1 MEAGGAAACGDV
13 LAPHFPSSPRD
24 NPRSSTPSLPFFSVK
39 TNEWPVWTG
48 LFLCCCRH
56 QFTEVIPS
64 KQTNRMHN
72 LVSVVT
78 RKRAPNAT
86 ARLGF
91 PRHPLYIRSFCC
103 LLAVTF
109 HHVNRLERSESK
121 PSSKISTPDR
131 ARWVMPTLLTLS
143 RGAEPA
149 G

>member
-1 MEAGGAAACGDV
+1 MEALRLMG
-13 LAPHFPSSPRD
+13 HFSSAFPFFPARQPPVI
-24 NPRSSTPSLPFFSVK
+24 NSQPPPFFSVR
-39 TNEWPVWTG
+39 TNEWPAWTG

-56 QFTEVIPS
+56 RFTEVIPS

-78 RKRAPNAT
+78 RKRESKAT

-121 PSSKISTPDR
+121 SSSKISTPDR
-131 ARWVMPTLLTLS
+131 ARWVMRTLLTLS
-143 RGAEPA
+143 RGAKPA